1 LGASSPL
8 LKFSQKKPFIF
19 DWQLQLPIWPITL
32 RASSIAIPQSYLD
45 PEGKGNYPRATAKDE
60 WAMGKSK
67 TEFYCRVARS
77 FAVAACLA
85 GGCMAESPPAQAQAT
100 SVSQGSGSNSRLLS
114 AKEGRAIVDAARDQD
129 QPARGAQDCSHLVH
143 QTYLNAGFE
152 YPYASSFELYAGN
165 ENFER
170 VRYAQP
176 GDLIVWPGHTGI
188 VVDPLQHSF
197 YSLVSTGLEAQDY
210 EGSYWKSRGRPRFY
224 RYKVENS
231 EMLTAVKAPPSAP
244 ASNSKRPRDAAPAIE
259 ARSPVA
265 ASASNRPPK
274 AASER
279 TRVVHDTRALPA
291 PAVAATTFEVPQ
303 SIIIGAGDKLPTSS
317 QVAEGISELS
327 NASGNVLRADDP
339 TKLALPVVIFERLH
353 VERLE
358 IKRDHG
364 WARLQIDSRATIAG
378 GETDYKRRREK
389 VRWELRRTESGWE
402 AITPA
407 DRAYVPNDVAVRNLA
422 AQLARLTERDSAA
435 ADQETIL
442 RQESQ
447 LANLLSALLK
457 NK

>member
-1 LGASSPL
+1 M
-8 LKFSQKKPFIF
+8 
-19 DWQLQLPIWPITL
+19 D
-32 RASSIAIPQSYLD
+32 
-45 PEGKGNYPRATAKDE
+45 
-60 WAMGKSK
+60 KSK
-67 TEFYCRVARS
+67 TEFNWTVART
-77 FAVAACLA
+77 FALAACLA
-85 GGCMAESPPAQAQAT
+85 GACTAAGSPAQAQAR
-100 SVSQGSGSNSRLLS
+100 SASQGSGSNSRLLS
-114 AKEGRAIVDAARDQD
+114 AKEGRSIVGAARDQD
-129 QPARGAQDCSHLVH
+129 KPLRGAQDCSHLVH
-143 QTYLNAGFE
+143 QTYLSAGFE

-165 ENFER
+165 EKFER
-170 VRYAQP
+170 VRYSQP
-176 GDLIVWPGHTGI
+176 GDLIVWPGHAGI
-188 VVDPLQHSF
+188 VVDPLRHSF

-210 EGSYWKSRGRPRFY
+210 EGSYWRSRGRPRFY
-224 RYKVENS
+224 RYKVENA
-231 EMLTAVKAPPSAP
+231 EMLTAVKAPASAR
-244 ASNSKRPRDAAPAIE
+244 ASKPKKPRETAPAIE
-259 ARSPVA
+259 ARTPVA

-274 AASER
+274 AASEQIR
-279 TRVVHDTRALPA
+279 IVHDSAALPA
-291 PAVAATTFEVPQ
+291 PAVAPTTFEVPQ
-303 SIIIGAGDKLPTSS
+303 SIIIVAGNKLPTSS

-327 NASGNVLRADDP
+327 NASGNVLRADDLS
-339 TKLALPVVIFERLH
+339 KLALPVVIFERLL

-422 AQLARLTERDSAA
+422 AQLARLTERGSAA
-435 ADQETIL
+435 ADQEAVL

>member
-1 LGASSPL
+1 
-8 LKFSQKKPFIF
+8 
-19 DWQLQLPIWPITL
+19 
-32 RASSIAIPQSYLD
+32 
-45 PEGKGNYPRATAKDE
+45 
-60 WAMGKSK
+60 
-67 TEFYCRVARS
+67 
-77 FAVAACLA
+77 
-85 GGCMAESPPAQAQAT
+85 
-100 SVSQGSGSNSRLLS
+100 LLS
-114 AKEGRAIVDAARDQD
+114 AKEGRSIVGAARDQD
-129 QPARGAQDCSHLVH
+129 KPLRGAQDCSHLVH
-143 QTYLNAGFE
+143 QTYLSAGFE

-165 ENFER
+165 EKFER

-176 GDLIVWPGHTGI
+176 GDLIVWPGHAGI

-210 EGSYWKSRGRPRFY
+210 EGSYWKSRGRPHFY
-224 RYKVENS
+224 RYKVENA
-231 EMLTAVKAPPSAP
+231 EMLTAVKAPASVRVSKSKKPS
-244 ASNSKRPRDAAPAIE
+244 DTAPAIE
-259 ARSPVA
+259 VRSPVA

-274 AASER
+274 VGSEPR
-279 TRVVHDTRALPA
+279 IVHDSPALPA
-291 PAVAATTFEVPQ
+291 PAVAPTTFEVPQ
-303 SIIIGAGDKLPTSS
+303 SIIIVAGNKLPTSS

-339 TKLALPVVIFERLH
+339 SKLALPVVIFERLL

-435 ADQETIL
+435 ADQQTVL

>member
-1 LGASSPL
+1 M
-8 LKFSQKKPFIF
+8 
-19 DWQLQLPIWPITL
+19 D
-32 RASSIAIPQSYLD
+32 
-45 PEGKGNYPRATAKDE
+45 
-60 WAMGKSK
+60 KSN
-67 TEFYCRVARS
+67 TEFNWRAARS
-77 FAVAACLA
+77 FALAAWLA
-85 GGCMAESPPAQAQAT
+85 GGCMAAGSQAQAQAASAT
-100 SVSQGSGSNSRLLS
+100 QGLSNSRLLS
-114 AKEGRAIVDAARDQD
+114 AKEGRSIVDTARDED
-129 QPARGAQDCSHLVH
+129 QPVRGAQDCSHLVH
-143 QTYLNAGFE
+143 ETYLSAGFE

-170 VRYAQP
+170 VRKPQP
-176 GDLIVWPGHTGI
+176 GDLIVWPGHAGI

-224 RYKVENS
+224 RYKVENE
-231 EMLTAVKAPPSAP
+231 EMLTVAKAP
-244 ASNSKRPRDAAPAIE
+244 ASARASESKKPRETAPASE
-259 ARSPVA
+259 KRSPVA

-279 TRVVHDTRALPA
+279 TGVVYGLPA
-291 PAVAATTFEVPQ
+291 LREPAVALTTFEVPQ
-303 SIIIGAGDKLPTSS
+303 SIIIAGGIKPPTSS

-364 WARLQIDSRATIAG
+364 WAHLQIDSRATIAG
-378 GETDYKRRREK
+378 GETDYKRRRKK
-389 VRWELRRTESGWE
+389 VRWELRRTKSGWE

-422 AQLARLTERDSAA
+422 AQLARLTERDGSA
-435 ADQETIL
+435 ADQETVL

-447 LANLLSALLK
+447 LANLLTALLK